1 MEDTKKVIIGFA
13 VAISVLILLGIIIAI
28 INSNEP
34 IRTNSSS
41 YTGSPSSGSSYSG
54 GSSSGSSYTG
64 SPSSGSSYSG
74 GSSSSSYYNPADY
87 DSKGNYKP
95 VESMTQQ
102 EKKDELTQMLR
113 DAIR

>member
-54 GSSSGSSYTG
+54 GSSS
-64 SPSSGSSYSG
+64 
-74 GSSSSSYYNPADY
+74 SSYYNPADY

-95 VESMTQQ
+95 VESMTKE
-102 EKKDELTQMLR
+102 EKKQELMDILK
-113 DAIR
+113 DSLY

>member
-34 IRTNSSS
+34 IRTNS
-41 YTGSPSSGSSYSG
+41 
-54 GSSSGSSYTG
+54 SSYTG